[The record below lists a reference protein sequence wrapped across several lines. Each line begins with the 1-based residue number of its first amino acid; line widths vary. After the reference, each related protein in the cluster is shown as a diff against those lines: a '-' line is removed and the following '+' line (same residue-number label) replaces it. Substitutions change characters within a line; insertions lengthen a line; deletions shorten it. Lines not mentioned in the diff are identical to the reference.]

1 MCSKDGR
8 FESQKTLEETLKND
22 ALFLEYFNAYLCLPV
37 FPKRLL
43 LKNEVF
49 EEAKCKYVG
58 VEKNGTSNYVKY
70 SIKFL
75 EKEPGFK
82 WIMVHRLT
90 LFLQSTLF
98 AEYSLAKLLFS
109 NHKKIIKKYDG
120 FHPLPKE
127 WQEYNKIFS
136 EQPVVSGNQNFNNI
150 MNHCDASKKYLK
162 LLNKQFFDSFKDF
175 LYETAGESLMLLW
188 IDIETLKHLPCLQ
201 RERCLHSIKELF
213 FSSGST
219 FKIPYETLKS
229 WGIEGH
235 FSYENLILVQKLI
248 FNPILTY
255 WLPRFMFHYLLGKG
269 SSFGVECSNIQYFNC
284 FQNGYDFKHSNMFYY
299 PNNVENT
306 NCQFLTELLPLKVNG
321 SMFKSALFENK
332 GNLFFVEKKLSYF
345 NSLIEML
352 QCEKVTG
359 YYFLNYLEKV
369 NNSFWQNCYLFWKSV
384 QQYHDLFFS
393 SSFSPD
399 SVKKKV
405 NYIYSIFI
413 CPMSKHDLKLPEEVN
428 KIIYDKLDPPYEDL
442 FDNVEQEVLLVLLLP
457 FVQLIE
463 NENLEY
469 EMLVIHERFDYIHD
483 ENTSDLN
490 SKVQSKIEKECFK
503 SLLEIGMQTNH
514 DKQENDDFIQLL
526 KNEDSRRSFQIF
538 LETNHK
544 IGFMDLMAY
553 IDMQD
558 YVNISDLSYKDT
570 QALYISQ
577 KWFNENYFLGSN
589 SPAPLEIVKNLL
601 LFDEKVSDSI
611 YQVPNE
617 LAIIELQKYVYRRL
631 EHFYLNMKSN
641 KYLQN
646 AKDDLPKKIIVSKKK
661 NQIRYLNQQ
670 SDIRFNENS
679 CEVKAFRNALNEPNM
694 CALFKKFI
702 NIHYSEL
709 EKNLDFWLEVQKYK
723 YLCHRHVDDHII
735 ENKFRAIVDVFIQSS
750 VPPTLQIDITHEI
763 ANELLSRK
771 SLKKAQPYVFREAQ
785 AEVFRILFSAWA
797 DFDLYRTSGQFNLK
811 FQNLVLT
818 LKTDNKEREKLN
830 MESWN
835 NENKPIETKAFI
847 YKNEMKL
854 KKREY
859 SNSEYSS
866 DGTSESQTATFIYSK
881 HMAEERSFKNLT
893 KVEPIEALKMK
904 TIKVSKIKD
913 ITNLT
918 NYTNKVP
925 SNKDK
930 SCSNGSVK
938 LPFIQ
943 KLRTTRSSVLSKGN
957 ENVKRLP
964 AKRLPKPML
973 PEVIVS

>member
-8 FESQKTLEETLKND
+8 FENQKTLEETLKND
-22 ALFLEYFNAYLCLPV
+22 ALFLEYFNTYLCLPV

-43 LKNEVF
+43 LKNGVF
-49 EEAKCKYVG
+49 EEAKSKSVG

-75 EKEPGFK
+75 EKETGFK

-98 AEYSLAKLLFS
+98 AEYSLARLLFS
-109 NHKKIIKKYDG
+109 KHKKIIKKIDG

-127 WQEYNKIFS
+127 WQEYNKILSEQPVVSAIQLS

-150 MNHCDASKKYLK
+150 MNHCDALKKYSK
-162 LLNKQFFDSFKDF
+162 LINKQFFDSFKDF

-213 FSSGST
+213 FSSGSS

-235 FSYENLILVQKLI
+235 FSYENLILIQKLI

-269 SSFGVECSNIQYFNC
+269 SSFGVEYSNIQSFNC

-306 NCQFLTELLPLKVNG
+306 NCQFLPELLPLKVNG
-321 SMFKSALFENK
+321 SMFKSALFENN
-332 GNLFFVEKKLSYF
+332 GNLFFGEKKLSYF
-345 NSLIEML
+345 NSLTEML
-352 QCEKVTG
+352 QCEKITG

-369 NNSFWQNCYLFWKSV
+369 NNSFWRNCYLFWKSV

-413 CPMSKHDLKLPEEVN
+413 CPMSKYDLKLPEEVN
-428 KIIYDKLDPPYEDL
+428 KKIYDKLDPPYEDL
-442 FDNVEQEVLLVLLLP
+442 FDNVEQEVLLVLLTP

-469 EMLVIHERFDYIHD
+469 EMLVIRERFDYIHD

-490 SKVQSKIEKECFK
+490 GKVQTIIEKECFK

-514 DKQENDDFIQLL
+514 HKQENDDFIQLL
-526 KNEDSRRSFQIF
+526 KNEDSRRSFQIY

-617 LAIIELQKYVYRRL
+617 LAILELQKYVYRRL
-631 EHFYLNMKSN
+631 EHFYLNMTSN

-646 AKDDLPKKIIVSKKK
+646 AKDDLPKKVSKKK

-679 CEVKAFRNALNEPNM
+679 CEVKAFRNALNEPNV

-702 NIHYSEL
+702 NTYYSEL

-723 YLCHRHVDDHII
+723 
-735 ENKFRAIVDVFIQSS
+735 
-750 VPPTLQIDITHEI
+750 
-763 ANELLSRK
+763 
-771 SLKKAQPYVFREAQ
+771 

-797 DFDLYRTSGQFNLK
+797 DFDLYRTSGQLSSK
-811 FQNLVLT
+811 FQNLVLS

-830 MESWN
+830 LESWK
-835 NENKPIETKAFI
+835 NENKQTEIKAFK

-854 KKREY
+854 KKCMSNSEY

-881 HMAEERSFKNLT
+881 HMTEERSYKNLT
-893 KVEPIEALKMK
+893 KEEPIEAFKMK

-918 NYTNKVP
+918 TYTNKVP

-930 SCSNGSVK
+930 PCKNGSVK

-943 KLRTTRSSVLSKGN
+943 KLGTTRSSILSKSY